1 MYQNRVS
8 LLSVWVNSQI
18 RDRIMKILV
27 LNAGSSS
34 QKSCLYD
41 LPGDNLPANP
51 PEAIWE
57 AMIDWTVL
65 AGKGVL
71 TVKANGVKQKIELA
85 NSDRKEGISQMLHTL
100 QIGETQVLDNPTEI
114 DLVGHRVVHGGTNYS
129 QAMLITDEV
138 KATIKRLIPLAP
150 SHNPAHLEG
159 IEAIEDLL
167 KNIPQIAVFDTAF
180 HTTIPS
186 KAAFYPI
193 PYEWIDKGIRRYGF
207 HGTSHKYCSQ
217 KAAKLLDKPL
227 ESLNLITCHIGNGAS
242 LTAIK
247 DGISIDTTMGFTPL
261 EGLMMGERS
270 GSIDPAILIYLMRQY
285 GLTGEE
291 LNHLLNKESGLNGIS
306 GISADL
312 RDILEAIKN
321 DHERAKL
328 AFEIYIHR
336 FRACL
341 GQMLASLGGLD
352 VLVFTA
358 GVGENSVIVREKV
371 CEGFAFLGLKLDL
384 EKNAQSPFD
393 QEISTNDSSI
403 RVLIIHT
410 EENWAI
416 AEECWNFK

>member
-1 MYQNRVS
+1 
-8 LLSVWVNSQI
+8 
-18 RDRIMKILV
+18 MKILV

-41 LPGDNLPANP
+41 LSGDNLPANP
-51 PEAIWE
+51 PEPIWE

-71 TVKANGVKQKIELA
+71 TVKANGVKQKFELTDG
-85 NSDRKEGISQMLHTL
+85 DRKEGISQMLHTL
-100 QIGETQVLDNPTEI
+100 QTGETQVLDNLTEI

-159 IEAIEDLL
+159 IEAIENLL
-167 KNIPQIAVFDTAF
+167 KNIPQVAVFDTAF

-217 KAAKLLDKPL
+217 KAAQLLDKPL
-227 ESLNLITCHIGNGAS
+227 ESLKIITCHIGNGAS

-291 LNHLLNKESGLNGIS
+291 LNHLLNKESGLKGIS

-312 RDILEAIKN
+312 RDILEAIKG

-358 GVGENSVIVREKV
+358 GVGENSAIVREKV

-416 AEECWNFK
+416 AEECWQFNSIK

>member
-1 MYQNRVS
+1 
-8 LLSVWVNSQI
+8 
-18 RDRIMKILV
+18 MKILV

-41 LPGDNLPANP
+41 LLGDNLPAHP
-51 PEAIWE
+51 PEPIWE

-100 QIGETQVLDNPTEI
+100 QTGETQVLDNLTEI

-167 KNIPQIAVFDTAF
+167 KNIPQVAVFDTAF

-217 KAAKLLDKPL
+217 KAAQLLDKPL
-227 ESLNLITCHIGNGAS
+227 ESLKLITCHIGNGAS

-291 LNHLLNKESGLNGIS
+291 LNHLLNKESGLKGIS

-312 RDILEAIKN
+312 RDILEGIKD
-321 DHERAKL
+321 DHKRAKL

-358 GVGENSVIVREKV
+358 GVGENSAIVREKV

-403 RVLIIHT
+403 SILITHT

-416 AEECWNFK
+416 AEECWQFKSN

>member
-1 MYQNRVS
+1 
-8 LLSVWVNSQI
+8 
-18 RDRIMKILV
+18 MKILV

-41 LPGDNLPANP
+41 LSGDNLPANP
-51 PEAIWE
+51 PEPIWE

-71 TVKANGVKQKIELA
+71 TVKANGIKQKIELD
-85 NSDRKEGISQMLHTL
+85 SGDRKKGISQMLDTL
-100 QIGETQVLDNPTEI
+100 QTGETQILDNLTEI
-114 DLVGHRVVHGGTNYS
+114 DAVGHRVVHGGANYS

-138 KATIKRLIPLAP
+138 KATIERLIPLAL

-207 HGTSHKYCSQ
+207 HGTSHKYCAQ
-217 KAAKLLDKPL
+217 KAAQLLDKPL
-227 ESLNLITCHIGNGAS
+227 ESLKLITCHIGNGAS

-247 DGISIDTTMGFTPL
+247 EGISIDTTMGFTPL

-270 GSIDPAILIYLMRQY
+270 GSIDPAILVYLMRQY

-291 LNHLLNKESGLNGIS
+291 LNHLLNKESGLKGIS

-312 RDILEAIKN
+312 RDILEAIKG
-321 DHERAKL
+321 DDERAKL

-341 GQMLASLGGLD
+341 GQMLASLEGLD
-352 VLVFTA
+352 VLIFTA
-358 GVGENSVIVREKV
+358 GVGENSAIVREKV

-393 QEISTNDSSI
+393 QDISSPDSSI

-416 AEECWNFK
+416 AEECWNLK

>member
-1 MYQNRVS
+1 
-8 LLSVWVNSQI
+8 
-18 RDRIMKILV
+18 MKILV

-41 LPGDNLPANP
+41 LPGDNLPTNP
-51 PEAIWE
+51 PEPIWE

-71 TVKANGVKQKIELA
+71 TVKANGLKQKIELTDG
-85 NSDRKEGISQMLHTL
+85 DRKEGISQMLHTL
-100 QIGETQVLDNPTEI
+100 QTGETQVLDNLTEI

-167 KNIPQIAVFDTAF
+167 KNIPQVAVFDTAF

-217 KAAKLLDKPL
+217 KAAQLLDKPL
-227 ESLNLITCHIGNGAS
+227 ESLKLITCHIGNGAS

-291 LNHLLNKESGLNGIS
+291 LNHLLNKESGLKGIS

-312 RDILEAIKN
+312 RDILEAIKD

-358 GVGENSVIVREKV
+358 GVGENSAIVREKV

-416 AEECWNFK
+416 AEECWQFKSN

>member
-1 MYQNRVS
+1 
-8 LLSVWVNSQI
+8 
-18 RDRIMKILV
+18 MKILV

-41 LPGDNLPANP
+41 LPADNLPTNP
-51 PEAIWE
+51 PEPIWE

-85 NSDRKEGISQMLHTL
+85 NSDRKEGISQMLDTL
-100 QIGETQVLDNPTEI
+100 QTGQTQVLDNLTEI

-167 KNIPQIAVFDTAF
+167 KNIPQVAVFDTAF

-217 KAAKLLDKPL
+217 KAAQLLDKPL
-227 ESLNLITCHIGNGAS
+227 ESLKIITCHIGNGAS

-247 DGISIDTTMGFTPL
+247 DGSSIDTTMGFTPL

-291 LNHLLNKESGLNGIS
+291 LNHLLNKESGLKGIS

-312 RDILEAIKN
+312 RDILEGIKS

-358 GVGENSVIVREKV
+358 GVGENSAIVREKV
-371 CEGFAFLGLKLDL
+371 CEGFTFLGLKLDL

-393 QEISTNDSSI
+393 QEISSPDSSI

>member
-1 MYQNRVS
+1 
-8 LLSVWVNSQI
+8 
-18 RDRIMKILV
+18 MKILV

-41 LPGDNLPANP
+41 LLGDNLPAHP
-51 PEAIWE
+51 PEPIWE

-100 QIGETQVLDNPTEI
+100 QTGETQVLDNLTEI

-167 KNIPQIAVFDTAF
+167 KNIPQVAVFDTAF

-217 KAAKLLDKPL
+217 KAAQLLDKPL
-227 ESLNLITCHIGNGAS
+227 ESLKLITCHIGNGAS

-291 LNHLLNKESGLNGIS
+291 LNHLLNKESGLKGIS

-312 RDILEAIKN
+312 RDILEGIKD

-358 GVGENSVIVREKV
+358 GVGENSAIVREKV

-403 RVLIIHT
+403 SILIIHT

-416 AEECWNFK
+416 AEECWQFKSN

>member
-1 MYQNRVS
+1 
-8 LLSVWVNSQI
+8 
-18 RDRIMKILV
+18 MKILV

-41 LPGDNLPANP
+41 LLGDNLPANP

-57 AMIDWTVL
+57 AMIDWTVS
-65 AGKGVL
+65 AGKGML
-71 TVKANGVKQKIELA
+71 TVKANGLKQEIELA
-85 NSDRKEGISQMLHTL
+85 NSDRKEGISQMLDTL
-100 QIGETQVLDNPTEI
+100 QTGETQVLDNLTEI

-138 KATIKRLIPLAP
+138 KATIERLIPLAP

-167 KNIPQIAVFDTAF
+167 KNIPQVAVFDTAF

-193 PYEWIDKGIRRYGF
+193 PYEWINKGIRRYGF

-217 KAAKLLDKPL
+217 RSAQLLDKPL
-227 ESLNLITCHIGNGAS
+227 ESLKIITCHIGNGAS

-270 GSIDPAILIYLMRQY
+270 GSIDPAILIYLMRQC

-291 LNHLLNKESGLNGIS
+291 LNHLLNKESGLKGIS

-312 RDILEAIKN
+312 RDILEGIKN

-358 GVGENSVIVREKV
+358 GVGENSAIVREKV

-384 EKNAQSPFD
+384 EKNAQSPFG

-416 AEECWNFK
+416 AEACWQFKAN

>member
-1 MYQNRVS
+1 
-8 LLSVWVNSQI
+8 
-18 RDRIMKILV
+18 MKILV

-41 LPGDNLPANP
+41 LPGDNLPTNP
-51 PEAIWE
+51 PEPIWE

-71 TVKANGVKQKIELA
+71 TVKANGIKEKIELD
-85 NSDRKEGISQMLHTL
+85 SGDHRLGISQMLNTL
-100 QIGETQVLDNPTEI
+100 QTGETQVLNSLAEI
-114 DLVGHRVVHGGTNYS
+114 DIVGHRVVHGGTNYS

-138 KATIKRLIPLAP
+138 KATIERLIPLAP

-167 KNIPQIAVFDTAF
+167 KNIPQVAVFDTAF

-207 HGTSHKYCSQ
+207 HGTSHKYCAQ
-217 KAAKLLDKPL
+217 KAAQLLDKPL
-227 ESLNLITCHIGNGAS
+227 ESLKLITCHIGNGAS

-291 LNHLLNKESGLNGIS
+291 LNHLLNKESGLKGIS

-312 RDILEAIKN
+312 RDILEAIKG
-321 DHERAKL
+321 DDERAKL

-341 GQMLASLGGLD
+341 GQMLGSLGGLD

-358 GVGENSVIVREKV
+358 GVGENSAIVREKV
-371 CEGFAFLGLKLDL
+371 CEGFTFLGLKLDL
-384 EKNAQSPFD
+384 EKNAQSLLD
-393 QEISTNDSSI
+393 QEISNPDSSI
-403 RVLIIHT
+403 QVLIIHT
-410 EENWAI
+410 EENWVI
-416 AEECWNFK
+416 AEECWQFKSH

>member
-1 MYQNRVS
+1 
-8 LLSVWVNSQI
+8 
-18 RDRIMKILV
+18 MKILV

-41 LPGDNLPANP
+41 LPADNLPTNP
-51 PEAIWE
+51 PEPIWE

-71 TVKANGVKQKIELA
+71 TVKANGIKQKIELA
-85 NSDRKEGISQMLHTL
+85 NSDRRSGIAQMLNTL
-100 QIGETQVLDNPTEI
+100 QTGETQVLKSLTEI
-114 DLVGHRVVHGGTNYS
+114 DMVGHRVVHGGTNYS
-129 QAMLITDEV
+129 QATLITDEV
-138 KATIKRLIPLAP
+138 KTVIRDLIPLAP

-159 IEAIEDLL
+159 IETIESLL
-167 KNIPQIAVFDTAF
+167 KNTPQIAVFDTAF
-180 HTTIPS
+180 HTTSPPE
-186 KAAFYPI
+186 AALYPI
-193 PYEWIDKGIRRYGF
+193 PYEWTKKGIRRYGF
-207 HGTSHKYCSQ
+207 HGTSHKYCAQ
-217 KAAKLLDKPL
+217 KAAQLLNQPL
-227 ESLNLITCHIGNGAS
+227 DSLKLITCHIGNGAS

-247 DGISIDTTMGFTPL
+247 EGISIDTTMGFTPL

-291 LNHLLNKESGLNGIS
+291 LNHLLNKESGLKGIS

-312 RDILEAIKN
+312 RDILEGIKD

-328 AFEIYIHR
+328 SFEIYIHR

-358 GVGENSVIVREKV
+358 GVGENSAIVREKV

-393 QEISTNDSSI
+393 QEISSPDSSI
-403 RVLIIHT
+403 KVLIIHT

-416 AEECWNFK
+416 AEECWNLK

>member
-1 MYQNRVS
+1 
-8 LLSVWVNSQI
+8 
-18 RDRIMKILV
+18 MKILV

-41 LPGDNLPANP
+41 LPADNLPTNP
-51 PEAIWE
+51 PEPIWE

-71 TVKANGVKQKIELA
+71 TVKANGIKQKIELA
-85 NSDRKEGISQMLHTL
+85 NSDRKKGISQMLDTL
-100 QIGETQVLDNPTEI
+100 QTGETQVLDNLTKI
-114 DLVGHRVVHGGTNYS
+114 DVVGHRVVHGGTNYS

-138 KATIKRLIPLAP
+138 KATIERLIPLAP

-167 KNIPQIAVFDTAF
+167 KNIPQVAVFDTAF

-186 KAAFYPI
+186 KAAVYPI

-217 KAAKLLDKPL
+217 KAAQLLDKPL
-227 ESLNLITCHIGNGAS
+227 ESLKLITCHIGNGAS

-270 GSIDPAILIYLMRQY
+270 GSIDPAILIYLMREQ
-285 GLTGEE
+285 GFNADQ
-291 LNHLLNKESGLNGIS
+291 LNHLLNKESGLKGVS
-306 GISADL
+306 QMSADL
-312 RDILEAIKN
+312 RSILQAMQQGNEQ
-321 DHERAKL
+321 AKL
-328 AFEIYIHR
+328 AFEMYIHR

-352 VLVFTA
+352 GLVFTA
-358 GVGENSVIVREKV
+358 GVGENSAIVREKV
-371 CEGFAFLGLKLDL
+371 CEGFAFLGLNLDL
-384 EKNAQSPFD
+384 QKNAQFPINQD
-393 QEISTNDSSI
+393 ISTTDSLI
-403 RVLIIHT
+403 RVLVIHT
-410 EENWAI
+410 EEDWAI